1 MAAEKRILIVG
12 PSWVG
17 DMVMAHSLIQLLGE
31 RHRGALIDV
40 LAPAWSRP
48 LLDRMPGVRA
58 AIDMPVGH
66 GELALGER
74 MRLGESLRGQYDQ
87 AIVLPNS
94 LKSSLVPFFAGIRTR
109 TGWRGEMRFWL
120 LNDIRL
126 LNKKRYPLM
135 VQRFNALAFAADFA
149 NPVPAP
155 FPVLQVRAEGI
166 PDLLARFGLNTRR
179 PVLALCPGAEF
190 GPAKRWP
197 EGHYGAV
204 AAAAVARGWQ
214 VWVFG
219 SANDRA
225 VAEAL
230 VAGAGEAA
238 EHCHILAGE
247 TALAEAID
255 LLSVAGAVVSNDSGL
270 MHIAAWWRCTGPP
283 RRGSHRPWRRRW
295 RYFPSPWTAAPASS
309 GNVPKGTKSA
319 WWISH
324 PGRCWTPSSGC
335 HSPSRWPETESRG
348 ELCLPDLP
356 VFPLRGPTTEH
367 AQYGPG
373 GTRPGARCDG
383 AVPPLA
389 R

>member
-17 DMVMAHSLIQLLGE
+17 DMVMAHSLVQLLRE

-58 AIDMPVGH
+58 AIDMPIGH
-66 GELALGER
+66 GELALGAR

-94 LKSSLVPFFAGIRTR
+94 LKSALVPFFAGIRTR

-126 LNKKRYPLM
+126 LNKKRHPLM
-135 VQRFNALAFAADFA
+135 VQRFNALAFAADFT

-155 FPVLQVRAEGI
+155 FPVLKVRAEGI
-166 PDLLARFGLNTRR
+166 PDLMARFGLDTAR

-204 AAAAVARGWQ
+204 AAAMVARGWQ

-238 EHCHILAGE
+238 QHCHILAGE
-247 TALAEAID
+247 TELAEAID
-255 LLSVAGAVVSNDSGL
+255 LLSLAGAVVSNDSGL
-270 MHIAAWWRCTGPP
+270 MHIAAALSRPLVVLY
-283 RRGSHRPWRRRW
+283 GST
-295 RYFPSPWTAAPASS
+295 SPGFT
-309 GNVPKGTKSA
+309 
-319 WWISH
+319 
-324 PGRCWTPSSGC
+324 
-335 HSPSRWPETESRG
+335 
-348 ELCLPDLP
+348 
-356 VFPLRGPTTEH
+356 
-367 AQYGPG
+367 
-373 GTRPGARCDG
+373 
-383 AVPPLA
+383 PPLA
-389 R
+389 KDVETLSIPVDCGPCFQRECPKGHHRCLVDIAPGQVLDALDRLPRPATLAPG